1 VNVNTSNVM
10 GVALLGF
17 GVALAALAGASGDRN
32 SLGLGF
38 IGAAM
43 LFYMGIGLYSRGN
56 TESGLLRASDETTRR
71 STLYRTS
78 SYVAALA
85 AAGALVAFMYATV
98 TGESLTVRALFGVV
112 FLYTLP
118 VSVRLRRMSSQ
129 AVEFENEDE
138 QESES
143 PEDGN
148 DSEVDET
155 ESGTDTA

>member
-1 VNVNTSNVM
+1 M

-17 GVALAALAGASGDRN
+17 GVALAAIAGASGDRN

-56 TESGLLRASDETTRR
+56 TESGLLRASDETTKR

-98 TGESLTVRALFGVV
+98 TEESLAVRALFGVV

-118 VSVRLRRMSSQ
+118 VSVRLRKMSSR
-129 AVEFENEDE
+129 AAK
-138 QESES
+138 
-143 PEDGN
+143 
-148 DSEVDET
+148 DET
-155 ESGTDTA
+155 EEGGDDAKDTAETDAA

>member
-1 VNVNTSNVM
+1 MNVNTSNVM

-17 GVALAALAGASGDRN
+17 GVALAAIAGASGDRN

-56 TESGLLRASDETTRR
+56 TESGLLRASDETTKR

-98 TGESLTVRALFGVV
+98 TEESLAVRALFGVV

-118 VSVRLRRMSSQ
+118 VSVRLRKMSSR
-129 AVEFENEDE
+129 AAEDE
-138 QESES
+138 TV
-143 PEDGN
+143 EDGN
-148 DSEVDET
+148 DT
-155 ESGTDTA
+155 EEDTAETDAA